1 MRSMKEEMKKNDDQ
15 HECNDGSI
23 NEDKNSDESN
33 GKSDV
38 KSKKNQYDNTV
49 AVGLSEVKSEKN

>member
-1 MRSMKEEMKKNDDQ
+1 MKEEMKKNDDQ